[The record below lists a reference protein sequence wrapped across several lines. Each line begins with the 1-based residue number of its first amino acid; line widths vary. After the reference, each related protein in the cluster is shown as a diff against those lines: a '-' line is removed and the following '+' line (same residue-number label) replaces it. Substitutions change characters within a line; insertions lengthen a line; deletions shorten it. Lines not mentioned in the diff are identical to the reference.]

1 MDKSKYNI
9 IWADDE
15 VRRFTEDSQYKKMF
29 NRYNITI
36 LKACSNGKSFESAIE
51 ELMNQHCRIDAVITD
66 ANFPYADFD
75 SDKER
80 DIDGLRTV
88 TQFMEKYRHI
98 PVYLYTGRKDI
109 KELARE
115 RDLKNFDTIYYKDFS
130 ESNNFK
136 TLLERLTEDADYR
149 GTTEFRVD
157 NSFIKELEYA
167 RNLDKFIRDA
177 QAEKFIRTNLIRSFD
192 NHWDFAKERP
202 QEMLTTARKLFEA
215 MASVG
220 REWGIFPPIEELNTI
235 SIFLQGKH
243 KEYIQ
248 IEEIMPASL
257 ARALWYFLDITQDGS
272 HLKGDLKLGVDA
284 YVTRV
289 QNANLLR
296 SILHISID
304 LIIWFVDYALRCM
317 TPSGFTCLWEKI
329 ETENNKT
336 NAI

>member
-1 MDKSKYNI
+1 MEKRKYNI

-15 VRRFTEDSQYKKMF
+15 VRRFTEDNQYKQTF
-29 NRYNITI
+29 NRYNINI
-36 LKACSNGKSFESAIE
+36 LRGCPNGESFASAIE
-51 ELMNQHCRIDAVITD
+51 ELWNYRIDAVITD
-66 ANFPYADFD
+66 ANFPHKDFD

-88 TQFMEKYRHI
+88 IQTLAKYRHI

-109 KELARE
+109 NDIARK
-115 RDLKNFDTIYYKDFS
+115 RDIEIFDTIYYKDFS
-130 ESNNFK
+130 ESDNLSA
-136 TLLERLTEDADYR
+136 LLQRLTEDVDAR
-149 GTTEFRVD
+149 STTEFRVD
-157 NSFIKELEYA
+157 NNFSKELESA
-167 RNLDKFIRDA
+167 RNLDRFIRDA

-192 NHWDFAKERP
+192 NHWDFATGRP

-248 IEEIMPASL
+248 TEEIMPASL

-284 YVTRV
+284 YVTRM
-289 QNANLLR
+289 QNANILR

-304 LIIWFVDYALRCM
+304 LIIWFVDYAQKCY
-317 TPSGFTCLWEKI
+317 TSSGFNCYWEKVEN
-329 ETENNKT
+329 ETKNT